1 MSNLYIIMNSPDAI
15 TNKRKRNN
23 DSPRI
28 QRSYE
33 DKKAII
39 DYYNTIKD
47 KYGSKSETV
56 KKFYIKYV
64 SVLDKILIK
73 ENEINTLIDKKPIKN
88 A

>member
-1 MSNLYIIMNSPDAI
+1 MNSPDAI
-15 TNKRKRNN
+15 TNKRNRNN

-56 KKFYIKYV
+56 KKFDLKYV
-64 SVLDKILIK
+64 SVQIK
-73 ENEINTLIDKKPIKN
+73 F
-88 A
+88 

>member
-1 MSNLYIIMNSPDAI
+1 MNSPDAI

-56 KKFYIKYV
+56 KKFDLKYV

-73 ENEINTLIDKKPIKN
+73 ENDI
-88 A
+88 